1 MKKIMSL
8 IAITAIIL
16 NTSTYAQ
23 TKKEVTDLPDISV
36 IGNFI
41 GTHTDSKKRFDVK
54 EIEFSFQH
62 YLYPSVKAD
71 VFAALH
77 KEESGKRN
85 FELEEAYITF
95 SDLYNVLVPNSTTN
109 LGLGAIVGSKLL
121 NIGKTN
127 PLHPEQWDFVDRPL
141 VLKNFLGNEEGLSA
155 EGGQLMYL
163 LPVPFFSQIEL
174 GYWTANTHAEETGEA
189 ELHSGIEYK
198 NRLFTGRLWNSVPLS
213 ETQEFEFGLS
223 YLLGNASASS
233 SNDKQN
239 VMGIDVTYTKEI
251 STDQFMKLQSELYH
265 AKYGEEGERKNQKGA
280 FISGLYQW
288 NPYYQTGI
296 RFGTLG
302 KHGGEGNTKNQW
314 SLMVTRKLTDTSKLR
329 FQYNTG
335 KNIDD
340 TITVQF
346 VFGMGPH
353 AHVLQ

>member
-1 MKKIMSL
+1 MSL

-16 NTSTYAQ
+16 STNTYAQ
-23 TKKEVTDLPDISV
+23 TTKEVTDLPDISV
-36 IGNFI
+36 IGNFMA
-41 GTHTDSKKRFDVK
+41 THTDSSKSFDVK

-77 KEESGKRN
+77 KENGERK

-95 SDLYNVLVPNSTTN
+95 SDLYNVLVPNSATN

-174 GYWTANTHAEETGEA
+174 GYWTANKHEEEEGAT
-189 ELHSGIEYK
+189 HSGIEYE

-213 ETQEFEFGLS
+213 ETQ
-223 YLLGNASASS
+223 
-233 SNDKQN
+233 
-239 VMGIDVTYTKEI
+239 
-251 STDQFMKLQSELYH
+251 TDLK
-265 AKYGEEGERKNQKGA
+265 
-280 FISGLYQW
+280 
-288 NPYYQTGI
+288 P
-296 RFGTLG
+296 
-302 KHGGEGNTKNQW
+302 
-314 SLMVTRKLTDTSKLR
+314 
-329 FQYNTG
+329 
-335 KNIDD
+335 
-340 TITVQF
+340 
-346 VFGMGPH
+346 
-353 AHVLQ
+353 